1 MDLLLI
7 LTYASLCIAIFK
19 IFNIPLTKWTVPTAV
34 LGGVVI
40 VGALIILMNYNH
52 PYTANGRQIYTS
64 IPIMPVVRGKVIEVP
79 VQANQ
84 LLKQGD
90 VLFKLDPEPFQAVV
104 DQRRAELAAAE
115 QLVPQLLAQFS
126 SAQAATNAAKAE
138 RDRSQKVY
146 QRYAE
151 GRRKGGVNS
160 PFSDLEVEN
169 RQQAYLSAEARLQVA
184 QANESNAR
192 MAYESQIDGVNTTV
206 ASLLGQLDKA
216 LFDLEQT
223 VVRAPTDGYVTQLG
237 LRVGMVAVPMP
248 LRPVMTFIPK
258 EQSLFVG
265 AFWENSINRLKEGDP
280 AEFIVDAK
288 PGMVFKGKVRQVLPA
303 IAEGEFQANGR
314 LLGAEVFFKHSRSL
328 VLIDPEPRFDEFNFP
343 MGVSGQ
349 VAIYTEHFHHL
360 SVMRKVLLRMQGWL
374 NYIFPFH

>member
-7 LTYASLCIAIFK
+7 LSYASVCIAIFK

-34 LGGVVI
+34 LGGVII

-52 PYTANGRQIYTS
+52 PYTAHGRQIYTS
-64 IPIMPVVRGKVIEVP
+64 VPIMPVVRGKVIEVP

-115 QLVPQLLAQFS
+115 QLVPQLLAQFN

-151 GRRKGGVNS
+151 GRRKGGANS

>member
-1 MDLLLI
+1 MELLLV

-19 IFNIPLTKWTVPTAV
+19 IFNIPLSKWTVPTAV

-40 VGALIILMNYNH
+40 IGALIIFMNYNH

-64 IPIMPVVRGKVIEVP
+64 VPIMPLVRGKVIEVP
-79 VQANQ
+79 VAPNQ

-115 QLVPQLLAQFS
+115 QQVPQLLAQFS

-265 AFWENSINRLKEGDP
+265 AFWENSINRLKEGDS

-288 PGMVFKGKVRQVLPA
+288 PGMVFKGKVRQILPA

-328 VLIDPEPRFDEFNFP
+328 VLIDPEPRFDEFDFP

-349 VAIYTEHFHHL
+349 VAIYTEHLHHL
-360 SVMRKVLLRMQGWL
+360 SLMRKVLLRMQGWL